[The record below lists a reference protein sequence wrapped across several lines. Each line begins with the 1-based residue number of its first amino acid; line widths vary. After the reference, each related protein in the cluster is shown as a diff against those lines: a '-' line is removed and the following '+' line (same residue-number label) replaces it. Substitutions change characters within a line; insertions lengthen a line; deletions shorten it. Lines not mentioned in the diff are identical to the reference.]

1 MARGVAGLIID
12 GGVRDADQIEALG
25 FPVFSRCLCIR
36 GTTKHRDAPG
46 QIGEPL
52 TFGDCVVKTGDLV
65 AGDRDGLVAVGAG
78 DLDTVLQSAADRE
91 AKEAGIIARVRAGET
106 TMEIFNWD

>member
-1 MARGVAGLIID
+1 
-12 GGVRDADQIEALG
+12 
-25 FPVFSRCLCIR
+25 
-36 GTTKHRDAPG
+36 
-46 QIGEPL
+46 
-52 TFGDCVVKTGDLV
+52 
-65 AGDRDGLVAVGAG
+65 VGAG